1 METMVSFDLL
11 DFEHASVAW
20 RVRVELFTPPQ

>member
-1 METMVSFDLL
+1 METMAPFDLL
-11 DFEHASVAW
+11 DFQHTSVAW